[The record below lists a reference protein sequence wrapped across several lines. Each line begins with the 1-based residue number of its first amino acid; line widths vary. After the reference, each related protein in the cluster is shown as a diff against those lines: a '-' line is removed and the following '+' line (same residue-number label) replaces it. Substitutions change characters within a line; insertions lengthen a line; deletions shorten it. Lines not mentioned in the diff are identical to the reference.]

1 MAKCDGMYFRCAVA
15 GGQGDRWLEVPAWM
29 FERASCPG
37 DLELTAAPFVGLEAL
52 AELSGLLDRALK
64 TFAASSNAPLSGASR
79 SSHDQIRGEAHA
91 SDDGDGGEQRQAQAA
106 ARASADGFVRQRQAA
121 GRRRAALAGAAGA
134 STISADG
141 VDGAAD
147 PRPRRHGRSA
157 SP

>member
-1 MAKCDGMYFRCAVA
+1 
-15 GGQGDRWLEVPAWM
+15 M
-29 FERASCPG
+29 FERGSCPG
-37 DLELTAAPFVGLEAL
+37 DLRLTAAPFVSLDAL
-52 AELSGLLDRALK
+52 AELSALLDRSLK
-64 TFAASSNAPLSGASR
+64 TFAASSNAPLFGASR
-79 SSHDQIRGEAHA
+79 SSHNQIRGEAHA

-106 ARASADGFVRQRQAA
+106 ARASADGFVRQREARS
-121 GRRRAALAGAAGA
+121 RRRAALAGAAGA

>member
-1 MAKCDGMYFRCAVA
+1 
-15 GGQGDRWLEVPAWM
+15 M

-37 DLELTAAPFVGLEAL
+37 DLEPTAAPFVGLEAL
-52 AELSGLLDRALK
+52 AELSALIDRALK
-64 TFAASSNAPLSGASR
+64 TPTASSNAPLSGALR

-106 ARASADGFVRQRQAA
+106 ARASADGSFRQRQA
-121 GRRRAALAGAAGA
+121 RSQRRAALAGVAGA
-134 STISADG
+134 STLGADG

-157 SP
+157 SSKGGWR